1 MVDNVSGAG
10 NTAVG
15 GVSLINNV
23 NGFNNTVVGIGAG
36 GNIVAGN
43 FNVYIGTDVGAGLP
57 DESDTIR
64 IGRFVGP
71 VSTNCFVAGAFGVN
85 DAASIP
91 LRIAP
96 DGHLAT
102 GVSSAR
108 FKKDIKPMDK
118 ASETILALKLVTFHY
133 KNDPKE
139 TPQFGLVAEDVA
151 KVNPGLVVL
160 DRDGK
165 PYTVRYEEVNAMLLN
180 EFLKEHSTVLELK
193 KEIAALAATVKEQA
207 VQIQKV
213 SAQIEVNK
221 PAPQVVVN
229 KP

>member
-1 MVDNVSGAG
+1 M
-10 NTAVG
+10 
-15 GVSLINNV
+15 
-23 NGFNNTVVGIGAG
+23 GIGAG